1 MTRYL
6 LTGGGGFVGQWLAK
20 ALLERGDAVDLS
32 GLGATIDGPKVLT
45 ADERRRVRWLTAD
58 VRDSDDVELLVE
70 RSRPDVVFHLAGV
83 SFPPDAERS
92 PTTAYDVN
100 ALGAVRLLT
109 AVRRRRAA
117 GVLDP
122 MTVIVGSG
130 MQYGQHDAARM
141 PLDENAAQRPVTIY
155 ASSKAAQEVASLQFS
170 RNSGVR
176 VICTRSFNHSGIG
189 HGSQYLMPSLVE
201 RVKQLPASGTR
212 TLSLGN
218 DVVRDYLHIADVV
231 SAYLALADRGES
243 GEVYNVASG
252 QGVSVT
258 QLAREILLRAGV
270 TADISTDPSLVRA
283 TDIPV
288 LVGSPAKLMRA
299 TGWAP
304 TKTHADIIDDLLRFA
319 HAATD

>member
-1 MTRYL
+1 
-6 LTGGGGFVGQWLAK
+6 
-20 ALLERGDAVDLS
+20 
-32 GLGATIDGPKVLT
+32 
-45 ADERRRVRWLTAD
+45 
-58 VRDSDDVELLVE
+58 
-70 RSRPDVVFHLAGV
+70 
-83 SFPPDAERS
+83 
-92 PTTAYDVN
+92 
-100 ALGAVRLLT
+100 
-109 AVRRRRAA
+109 
-117 GVLDP
+117 
-122 MTVIVGSG
+122 
-130 MQYGQHDAARM
+130 
-141 PLDENAAQRPVTIY
+141 
-155 ASSKAAQEVASLQFS
+155 
-170 RNSGVR
+170 
-176 VICTRSFNHSGIG
+176 
-189 HGSQYLMPSLVE
+189 LMPSLVE